1 MTRIKYLREAPRGQA
16 GEFDDVPEGHARI
29 LIERGFAELAEQP
42 EQPEQPEQAEQ
53 DQQQKTT
60 RKTSAKG

>member
-16 GEFDDVPEGHARI
+16 GEFDEVPEGHARI
-29 LIERGFAELAEQP
+29 LIERGFAELADQP
-42 EQPEQPEQAEQ
+42 EQPEQPEQN
-53 DQQQKTT
+53 QQQKTT

>member
-16 GEFDDVPEGHARI
+16 GEFDEVPEGHARI
-29 LIERGFAELAEQP
+29 LIERGFAELADKP
-42 EQPEQPEQAEQ
+42 EQ
-53 DQQQKTT
+53 DRQQKTT

>member
-16 GEFDDVPEGHARI
+16 GEFDEVPEGHARI
-29 LIERGFAELAEQP
+29 LIERGFAELADKP
-42 EQPEQPEQAEQ
+42 EQ

-60 RKTSAKG
+60 RKTSTKG

>member
-16 GEFDDVPEGHARI
+16 GEFDEVPEGHARI
-29 LIERGFAELAEQP
+29 LIERGFAELADQP
-42 EQPEQPEQAEQ
+42 EQ

>member
-16 GEFDDVPEGHARI
+16 GEFDEVPDGHARI
-29 LIERGFAELAEQP
+29 LIEQGFAELAEQN
-42 EQPEQPEQAEQ
+42 QPEQDQPEQ
-53 DQQQKTT
+53 DQQQKPT

>member
-16 GEFDDVPEGHARI
+16 GEFDEVPEGHARI
-29 LIERGFAELAEQP
+29 LIERGFAELAEQD
-42 EQPEQPEQAEQ
+42 QAEQ

-60 RKTSAKG
+60 RKTTKG

>member
-16 GEFDDVPEGHARI
+16 GEFDEVPEGHARI
-29 LIERGFAELAEQP
+29 LIERGFAELADQP
-42 EQPEQPEQAEQ
+42 EQPEQPEQ

>member
-16 GEFDDVPEGHARI
+16 GEFDEVPEGHARI
-29 LIERGFAELAEQP
+29 LIERGFAELADQP
-42 EQPEQPEQAEQ
+42 EQN
-53 DQQQKTT
+53 QQQKTT

>member
-29 LIERGFAELAEQP
+29 LIEQGFAELADQP

-53 DQQQKTT
+53 DQQQKST
-60 RKTSAKG
+60 RKTTKG

>member
-16 GEFDDVPEGHARI
+16 GEFDEVPEGHARI
-29 LIERGFAELAEQP
+29 LIERGFAELADQP
-42 EQPEQPEQAEQ
+42 EQ

-60 RKTSAKG
+60 RKTTKG

>member
-16 GEFDDVPEGHARI
+16 GEFDEVPEGHARI
-29 LIERGFAELAEQP
+29 LIERGFAELAEQD
-42 EQPEQPEQAEQ
+42 QPEQDQPEQ
-53 DQQQKTT
+53 DQQQKPT

>member
-16 GEFDDVPEGHARI
+16 GEFDEVPEGHARI
-29 LIERGFAELAEQP
+29 LIERGFAEQADQP
-42 EQPEQPEQAEQ
+42 EQ

>member
-16 GEFDDVPEGHARI
+16 GEFDEVPEGHARI
-29 LIERGFAELAEQP
+29 LIERGFAELAEQG
-42 EQPEQPEQAEQ
+42 QAEQ

-60 RKTSAKG
+60 RKTTKG

>member
-16 GEFDDVPEGHARI
+16 GEFDEVPEGHARI

-42 EQPEQPEQAEQ
+42 EQPEQAEQ

>member
-16 GEFDDVPEGHARI
+16 GEFDEVPEGHARI
-29 LIERGFAELAEQP
+29 LIERGFAELADQP
-42 EQPEQPEQAEQ
+42 EQ
-53 DQQQKTT
+53 DQQQKPT

>member
-29 LIERGFAELAEQP
+29 LIEQGFAELAEQD
-42 EQPEQPEQAEQ
+42 QPEQDQPEQ
-53 DQQQKTT
+53 DQQQKST
-60 RKTSAKG
+60 RKTTKG

>member
-29 LIERGFAELAEQP
+29 LIEQGFAELAEQP
-42 EQPEQPEQAEQ
+42 EQDQP
-53 DQQQKTT
+53 QKST
-60 RKTSAKG
+60 RKTAKG

>member
-16 GEFDDVPEGHARI
+16 GEFDEVPEGHARI
-29 LIERGFAELAEQP
+29 LIERGFAELAEQD
-42 EQPEQPEQAEQ
+42 QPEQ
-53 DQQQKTT
+53 DQQQKPT

>member
-16 GEFDDVPEGHARI
+16 GEFDEVPEGHARI

-42 EQPEQPEQAEQ
+42 EQPEQPEQ
-53 DQQQKTT
+53 DQQQKPT

>member
-29 LIERGFAELAEQP
+29 LIEQGFAELADQP
-42 EQPEQPEQAEQ
+42 EQPEQPEQ
-53 DQQQKTT
+53 DQQQKPT